1 MNICFISQNGHSG
14 KLPRNFV
21 NCRTEFA
28 WQIALNA
35 DHYNFQEWFSSTND
49 KSYDLIVVIPPKKL
63 EIIDTNLLLK
73 SVKKWGKKVTVMQE
87 GPAWYYQDYN
97 YINQVNY
104 INFLSEMDFLLVHN
118 KSDIPYFKGI
128 FNKPSFNL

>member
-35 DHYNFQEWFSSTND
+35 DHYNFQEWFLSNKN
-49 KSYDLIVVIPPKKL
+49 KSYDLIIVLLPKKL
-63 EIIDTNLLLK
+63 EIVDTNMLLE
-73 SVKKWGKKVTVMQE
+73 SVKSSGKKVTVMQE

-97 YINQVNY
+97 YVNQVNY
-104 INFLSEMDFLLVHN
+104 INFVSRDGFSTN
-118 KSDIPYFKGI
+118 SQY
-128 FNKPSFNL
+128 